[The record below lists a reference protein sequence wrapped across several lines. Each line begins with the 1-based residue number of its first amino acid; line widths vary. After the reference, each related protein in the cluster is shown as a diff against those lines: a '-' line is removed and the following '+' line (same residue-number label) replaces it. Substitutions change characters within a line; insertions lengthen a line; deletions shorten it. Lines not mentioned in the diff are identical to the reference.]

1 MNHLKI
7 IFQFVAE
14 IGGLM
19 AFLLGISVISVIECL
34 CYCLCCGCCKPGDDS
49 DKQAY
54 DNGGYN

>member
-1 MNHLKI
+1 
-7 IFQFVAE
+7 
-14 IGGLM
+14 M

-34 CYCLCCGCCKPGDDS
+34 CYCLCCGCCKPGDES